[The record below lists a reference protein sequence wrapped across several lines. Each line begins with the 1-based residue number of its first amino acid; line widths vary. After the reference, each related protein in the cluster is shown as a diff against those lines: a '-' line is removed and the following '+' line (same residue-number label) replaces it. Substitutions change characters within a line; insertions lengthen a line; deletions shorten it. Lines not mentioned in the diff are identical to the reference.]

1 MTSEYL
7 LSITGLVLLSVVTT
21 EVLPIG
27 KTNELIKGLLRLG
40 LYLVVL
46 MPLFDFFIEGF
57 STKTN
62 KIFEDYFSE
71 NVIEM
76 DGEYI
81 NYCSEQSIESF
92 EDLLEKQI
100 LQEYLIEGDIS
111 IEWKYKNEKI
121 PFNVCIESIEF
132 SCVNLT
138 KEEGTAILEYLS
150 IYTNNVKII
159 TGG

>member
-7 LSITGLVLLSVVTT
+7 LSVTGIVLLSVITT

-27 KTNELIKGLLRLG
+27 KTNELIKGLIRLM

-46 MPLFDFFIEGF
+46 TPLINFLIKGF
-57 STKTN
+57 STETN

-71 NVIEM
+71 NVIEA
-76 DGEYI
+76 DGKYI

-92 EDLLEKQI
+92 EALLERQI
-100 LQEYLIEGDIS
+100 QQEYS
-111 IEWKYKNEKI
+111 IKGNVYIKWKYENEKI
-121 PFNVCIESIEF
+121 PFNVCIEEIEF
-132 SCVNLT
+132 SCLNLT
-138 KEEGTAILEYLS
+138 KEEEGLILEYLTV
-150 IYTNNVKII
+150 YTNNVKII